1 MPSHPFRCSG
11 WRADAGNA
19 LLSFIAVAPLVALL
33 LIVVLEMSAVVW
45 TREVAAEQ
53 LRIAVADAA
62 RTGGSITQVQAA
74 VVEKFAQN
82 GITLVDQKWAQE
94 TLGSGEYLISAAIE
108 LRPAGIAL
116 LPEMT
121 VTVSAQAIK
130 E

>member
-1 MPSHPFRCSG
+1 M
-11 WRADAGNA
+11 
-19 LLSFIAVAPLVALL
+19 
-33 LIVVLEMSAVVW
+33 W

-74 VVEKFAQN
+74 VVEKIAQN

-94 TLGSGEYLISAAIE
+94 SLGSGEYLISAAIE

-121 VTVSAQAIK
+121 LTVSAQAIK

>member
-1 MPSHPFRCSG
+1 M
-11 WRADAGNA
+11 
-19 LLSFIAVAPLVALL
+19 
-33 LIVVLEMSAVVW
+33 W

-62 RTGGSITQVQAA
+62 RTGGSITQAQAT
-74 VVEKFAQN
+74 VVENIAQN

-94 TLGSGEYLISAAIE
+94 SLGFGEYLISAAIE

>member
-1 MPSHPFRCSG
+1 MPLHPYRCSG
-11 WRADAGNA
+11 WRADTGNA

-45 TREVAAEQ
+45 TREVASEQ

-62 RTGGSITQVQAA
+62 RMGGSITQAQAT
-74 VVEKFAQN
+74 VVENIAQN

-94 TLGSGEYLISAAIE
+94 SLGFGEYLISAAIE